1 MTAFLLGSIGLLLAS
16 FTTSCCFEEEDVGES
31 ISEVVFGQKGSRR
44 RLCIEKKEVDYLA
57 QYFCM
62 TITENAS
69 KDYDSAR
76 KSFHDASKSQVVERS
91 TRGSKS
97 QRVVHQ
103 LFLGDL
109 YR

>member
-31 ISEVVFGQKGSRR
+31 ISEIVFGQKGSRR
-44 RLCIEKKEVDYLA
+44 RLYIENKEVDYLA

-76 KSFHDASKSQVVERS
+76 KSFHD
-91 TRGSKS
+91 GSKS
-97 QRVVHQ
+97 QRIVHQ
-103 LFLGDL
+103 LFREGI
-109 YR
+109 YW